1 MHKYLVVNRLINKL
15 TKDEALQ
22 TFFTLFLMAQNVA
35 EKQHIEQQFWAEMD
49 ALSSN
54 EKKEMRIKLQAT
66 FLKLPE
72 LTAELHRR
80 VADFQEEQSLK
91 LAA

>member
-1 MHKYLVVNRLINKL
+1 
-15 TKDEALQ
+15 
-22 TFFTLFLMAQNVA
+22 MAQNVG

-49 ALSSN
+49 VLPMD
-54 EKKEMRIKLQAT
+54 EKKEMRTKLQAT

-80 VADFQEEQSLK
+80 VAEFQAEKSLK

>member
-1 MHKYLVVNRLINKL
+1 MFLCDKIPKRKL
-15 TKDEALQ
+15 LTENEALQ

-35 EKQHIEQQFWAEMD
+35 EKQHIEQQFWAELD
-49 ALSSN
+49 VLPTG
-54 EKKEMRIKLQAT
+54 EKSEMRKKLQAT

-80 VADFQEEQSLK
+80 VNDFQAEHRPK

>member
-1 MHKYLVVNRLINKL
+1 MHKYSIVSRLVNKL
-15 TKDEALQ
+15 TENEALQ
-22 TFFTLFLMAQNVA
+22 TFFTLFLMAQNIGG
-35 EKQHIEQQFWAEMD
+35 KQHIEQQFWAEMD
-49 ALSSN
+49 VLPTD
-54 EKKEMRIKLQAT
+54 EKKEMRTKLQAT

-80 VADFQEEQSLK
+80 VADFQAEKGLK

>member
-1 MHKYLVVNRLINKL
+1 MFLCDKIPKRKL
-15 TKDEALQ
+15 LTENEALQ

-35 EKQHIEQQFWAEMD
+35 EKQHIEQQFWAELD
-49 ALSSN
+49 ILPTV
-54 EKKEMRIKLQAT
+54 EKSEMRKKLQAT

-80 VADFQEEQSLK
+80 VNDFQTEHRPK

>member
-1 MHKYLVVNRLINKL
+1 MHKYLVVNRLVNKL
-15 TKDEALQ
+15 TDSEALQ
-22 TFFTLFLMAQNVA
+22 TFFTLFLMAQNIA
-35 EKQHIEQQFWAEMD
+35 EKQHIEQQFWAELD
-49 ALSSN
+49 VLPTV
-54 EKKEMRIKLQAT
+54 EKSEMRKKLQAT

-80 VADFQEEQSLK
+80 VNDFQAEHRPK

>member
-1 MHKYLVVNRLINKL
+1 MHKYLIVNKL
-15 TKDEALQ
+15 VHKLTENEALQ

-35 EKQHIEQQFWAEMD
+35 EKQHIEQGFWAEMD
-49 ALSSN
+49 VLPTD
-54 EKKEMRIKLQAT
+54 EKKEMRQKLQAT

-80 VADFQEEQSLK
+80 VADFQAEQSLK